1 MLCAPGSA
9 LARWNSRECPRTG
22 LGSGRGSRRGLD
34 PALLLLRVVVGEG
47 MSEG

>member
-1 MLCAPGSA
+1 MSPDWFGV
-9 LARWNSRECPRTG
+9 RVRFTQG
-22 LGSGRGSRRGLD
+22 VG